1 MDTNMYGELP
11 THPVVFAACD
21 SGYFI
26 DHAIPFIT
34 SSSKAGFNTHVHV
47 VNPTDEVLSMA
58 GIINGITTNDVTYTF
73 EDRDLSKLN
82 TEQERAYYACL
93 RFFALPHILPSA
105 KEVLVLD
112 IDCMV
117 MQEFAFPETSCAY
130 FPRHNEESQEMK
142 VAAGAVYLK
151 HDAMNVAKA
160 IVETIGNLELK
171 WFVDQIALTHIFNQ
185 IPAEHITEYDNNFM
199 DWEFVED
206 TCIWT
211 GKGPRK
217 YDNTT
222 YVGKKNHFTTE
233 YNKRILSCNKVLL
246 KPRLDIPFKKF
257 GLERKNHAPLPEIR
271 THWEAFANKVS
282 KDLTIEMPRW
292 MFNSTIESM
301 LNPEAEILVPHVEKH
316 NWGGH
321 HKGASFY
328 MQTVFPWL
336 FTIDKLGW
344 SGGLSVLDTFEPS
357 DNPDETFYNTLK
369 EYIKAGGSKFPQPDR
384 SVEVKEPYIFVPLQL
399 PHDETIKYHSDISV
413 EEYVEK
419 LCKWA
424 DSDPSNPIVVFKG
437 HPINIESMVPLKKI
451 TRKYKRVQYHLD
463 VSIHKMI
470 EAAEATYVINSGT
483 GQEAMLHDAS
493 VVCFGRCE
501 YEAAVINGNID
512 DLDKTWSQ
520 VKGDDKEKRKQV
532 YRSWYEWYSQILVDT
547 YDCF

>member
-1 MDTNMYGELP
+1 MNDTIYGEMP
-11 THPVVFAACD
+11 IGPVVFAACD
-21 SGYFI
+21 SKYFI

-34 SSSKAGFNTHVHV
+34 SSSKSGFNTHVHV

-58 GIINGITTNDVTYTF
+58 GIINGITDNQVTYTF
-73 EDRDLSKLN
+73 ENYDISKLN
-82 TEQERAYYACL
+82 SEQLRAYYACL
-93 RFFALPHILPSA
+93 RFFMLPSLLQTA
-105 KEVLVLD
+105 GEVLVLD

-117 MQEFAFPETSCAY
+117 MESFEFPETSCAY
-130 FPRHNEESQEMK
+130 FPRPNEESPEMK
-142 VAAGAVYLK
+142 VAAGAVYLRS
-151 HDAMNVAKA
+151 DALNVAQA
-160 IVETIGNLELK
+160 ISDTIGNLQLK
-171 WFVDQIALTHIFNQ
+171 WFIDQIALTHIFGQ
-185 IPAEHITEYDNNFM
+185 IPDEHVTKFDSQFM
-199 DWEFVED
+199 DWEFVEG
-206 TCIWT
+206 TSIWT

-217 YDNTT
+217 YDNPT
-222 YVGKKNHFTTE
+222 YVAKKNSYITE
-233 YNKRILSCNKVLL
+233 YNKRVVSSNKVLL

-257 GLERKNHAPLPEIR
+257 GISYKTNAPLPEIR
-271 THWEAFANKVS
+271 THWEAFANKVD

-316 NWGGH
+316 NWGGD
-321 HKGASFY
+321 HKGTSFY

-344 SGGLSVLDTFEPS
+344 SGGLSVLDTYNSLDEY
-357 DNPDETFYNTLK
+357 DETCYNKLRD
-369 EYIKAGGSKFPQPDR
+369 YIKAGGSKFAQPDR

-413 EEYVEK
+413 EGYVEK
-419 LCKWA
+419 LCEWA

-451 TRKYKRVQYHLD
+451 IRKYKRVQYHLD
-463 VSIHKMI
+463 ISIHKMI

-501 YEAAVINGNID
+501 YEAAVINGDLD
-512 DLDKTWSQ
+512 DLDKTWQ
-520 VKGDDKEKRKQV
+520 EVKDDDKEKRKQL
-532 YRSWYEWYSQILVDT
+532 YRSWYYWYSTIVFDT
-547 YDCF
+547 CDKG